1 MIAQQTT
8 EVVPVADLVPTQM
21 TVGIREVIYKRR
33 RWRDRSSDRA
43 ANYLNK
49 LRIPVV
55 LGPNGRLYLID
66 RHHLTL
72 ALHDEGIG
80 ELTVSIVANLSTLS
94 IDEFWVS
101 LERQNWIHPFDDEG
115 RRRCYND
122 MPQTIDSM
130 KDDPFRSLAG
140 AVKRAG
146 GYAKVEVPFSEFKWA
161 DFLRCRIPRELLD
174 RDFDRAL
181 AIAMNLARG
190 VEAAAL
196 PGWRREPSSLA
207 QLRPMS
213 ALGHKQTSAG
223 GRTRSALPQQQT
235 SSGHPGMSAKCQ

>member
-1 MIAQQTT
+1 MSHKLVTSMIAQQVIK
-8 EVVPVADLVPTQM
+8 VVPVADLVPTQM
-21 TVGIREVIYKRR
+21 TVGMSEVIYKRR
-33 RWRDRSSDRA
+33 RWRERSSDRA

-55 LGPNGRLYLID
+55 LGPNGGHYLID

-72 ALHDEGIG
+72 ALRHEGIG
-80 ELTVSIVANLSTLS
+80 ELTVFFVANLSTLG
-94 IDEFWVS
+94 IDEFWMS
-101 LERQNWIHPFDDEG
+101 LESQNWTYPFDDEG

-122 MPQTIDSM
+122 MPQTIDAM
-130 KDDPFRSLAG
+130 QDDPFRSLAG

-174 RDFDRAL
+174 RDFDQAL
-181 AIAMNLARG
+181 AIAMHLAQG

-196 PGWRREPSSLA
+196 PGWRR
-207 QLRPMS
+207 
-213 ALGHKQTSAG
+213 
-223 GRTRSALPQQQT
+223 
-235 SSGHPGMSAKCQ
+235 

>member
-1 MIAQQTT
+1 MIAQQVIK
-8 EVVPVADLVPTQM
+8 VVPVADLVPTQM
-21 TVGIREVIYKRR
+21 TVGMSEVIYKRR
-33 RWRDRSSDRA
+33 RWRERSSDRA

-55 LGPNGRLYLID
+55 LGPNGGHYLID

-72 ALHDEGIG
+72 ALRHEGIG
-80 ELTVSIVANLSTLS
+80 ELTVFFVANLSMLG
-94 IDEFWVS
+94 IDEFWMS
-101 LERQNWIHPFDDEG
+101 LESQNWTHPFDDEG

-122 MPQTIDSM
+122 MPQTIDAM
-130 KDDPFRSLAG
+130 QDDPFRSLAG

-174 RDFDRAL
+174 RDFDQAL
-181 AIAMNLARG
+181 AIAMHLAQG

-196 PGWRREPSSLA
+196 PGWRR
-207 QLRPMS
+207 
-213 ALGHKQTSAG
+213 
-223 GRTRSALPQQQT
+223 
-235 SSGHPGMSAKCQ
+235 